1 MANTYSQIYVQV
13 VFAVEARQAIIREER
28 REELQRYMTGIV
40 TNKNQKLLAIYCMP
54 DHAHL
59 LIGLRPS
66 MALSDLVNSI
76 KAGSTNHIN
85 EQRWVMGRFS
95 WQEGFGAF
103 SYSHSQL
110 AAVIRYIQNQKA
122 HHATKGFD
130 EEYTRLLQRFNV
142 SYEER
147 YLFRSLA

>member
-1 MANTYSQIYVQV
+1 
-13 VFAVEARQAIIREER
+13 
-28 REELQRYMTGIV
+28 
-40 TNKNQKLLAIYCMP
+40 MP
-54 DHAHL
+54 DHTHL

-76 KAGSTNHIN
+76 KTGSTNHIN

-110 AAVIRYIQNQKA
+110 AAVIQYIQNQKA
-122 HHATKGFD
+122 HHALKSFG
-130 EEYTRLLQRFNV
+130 EEYIRLLQRFNV
-142 SYEER
+142 RYEER
-147 YLFRSLA
+147 YLFRPLT